1 MFYNSGL
8 SYNGI
13 HSSTYD
19 IFACQIDSSNI
30 EGQLLKQSLNTDK
43 TKKSQKSN
51 LYDMNKDNLTF
62 TLTIATENWT
72 NDKKDNVIKW
82 LFSDTTNYSPLISD
96 DDINVV
102 YYCKPISIEKV
113 FFRES
118 QGYLKVDFEC
128 NAPYGFNEVTHTY
141 NLTTIST
148 ATDITVSN
156 TSNVATYM
164 YPEIE
169 FTLASTN
176 TGISLKNK
184 TVNNEITSFTGLNI
198 GETIYMNGERCEI
211 LSSLGDS
218 TYRYNKHNGIFLR
231 LTQGNNTIEVT
242 GKCTLTIKSQYPIL
256 RM

>member
-1 MFYNSGL
+1 MFYNSGF

-102 YYCKPISIEKV
+102 YYQGTGFISEV
-113 FFRES
+113 ES
-118 QGYLKVDFEC
+118 ALSLELSKYLC
-128 NAPYGFNEVTHTY
+128 CR
-141 NLTTIST
+141 NL
-148 ATDITVSN
+148 
-156 TSNVATYM
+156 
-164 YPEIE
+164 
-169 FTLASTN
+169 
-176 TGISLKNK
+176 
-184 TVNNEITSFTGLNI
+184 
-198 GETIYMNGERCEI
+198 
-211 LSSLGDS
+211 
-218 TYRYNKHNGIFLR
+218 
-231 LTQGNNTIEVT
+231 
-242 GKCTLTIKSQYPIL
+242 
-256 RM
+256 